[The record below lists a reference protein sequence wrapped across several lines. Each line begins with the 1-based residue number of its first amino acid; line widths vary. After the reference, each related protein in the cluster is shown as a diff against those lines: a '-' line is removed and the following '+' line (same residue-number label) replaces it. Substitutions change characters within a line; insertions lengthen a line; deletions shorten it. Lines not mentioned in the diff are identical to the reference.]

1 MRKMNKYELEEIIKS
16 STENMNKNIVEN
28 IIKYRECYEN
38 RSRENEE
45 INKKYESDGLRIMRE
60 NNIICKQI
68 REDHDKY
75 IKELKEAY
83 ESSEEKKIDDENEKR
98 AWKEARDILRSEK
111 EDLDKRSSINKEL
124 LDDITDKMRE
134 IKKEIERIEDER
146 EYEIKE
152 EERLY
157 YDKLKE
163 VYLSIVNK
171 NKNKND

>member
-1 MRKMNKYELEEIIKS
+1 MNKYELEEIIKS

-75 IKELKEAY
+75 IKELKESY

>member
-1 MRKMNKYELEEIIKS
+1 MNKYELEEIIKS